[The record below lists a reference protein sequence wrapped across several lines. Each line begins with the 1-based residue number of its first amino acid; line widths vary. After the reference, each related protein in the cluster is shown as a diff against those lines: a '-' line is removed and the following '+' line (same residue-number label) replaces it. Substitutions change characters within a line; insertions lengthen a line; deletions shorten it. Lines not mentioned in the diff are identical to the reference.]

1 MSEEYGRYGKKFPHR
16 NRLPVGEFSSST
28 ELRMEWSEAVDTM
41 EALVSFYDDYC
52 QGVAGSLEHDRQD
65 YESVQNAW
73 ARIKRG

>member
-28 ELRMEWSEAVDTM
+28 ELRMEWSEAINTM

-52 QGVAGSLEHDRQD
+52 QGDTNVEHDRNE

-73 ARIKRG
+73 ARIKQG

>member
-1 MSEEYGRYGKKFPHR
+1 MSEVYGRYGKKFPHR

-28 ELRMEWSEAVDTM
+28 ELRMEWSEAINTM

-52 QGVAGSLEHDRQD
+52 QGDTNVEHDRNE

-73 ARIKRG
+73 ARIKQG

>member
-28 ELRMEWSEAVDTM
+28 ELRMEWSEAINTM

-52 QGVAGSLEHDRQD
+52 QGDQNVEYDRQD

-73 ARIKRG
+73 ARIKQG

>member
-28 ELRMEWSEAVDTM
+28 ELRMEWSEAINTM

-52 QGVAGSLEHDRQD
+52 QGDKNVEHDRNE

-73 ARIKRG
+73 ARIKQG

>member
-16 NRLPVGEFSSST
+16 NRLTVGEFSSST
-28 ELRMEWSEAVDTM
+28 ELRMEWSDAINTM

-52 QGVAGSLEHDRQD
+52 EGDQSLEHDRQD

-73 ARIKRG
+73 ARIKQG